1 MLGVTAWL
9 SCRQRRCVN
18 YIKLLIDE
26 LTSSERDTYPLDTCL
41 VKSSDGINRQLSQ
54 RSLIYLYLTLVQT
67 PQKAVVHSFA
77 IAESHRTI
85 GLVF

>member
-9 SCRQRRCVN
+9 SCRQERCVD

-26 LTSSERDTYPLDTCL
+26 LTSSERDTYPLDMCL
-41 VKSSDGINRQLSQ
+41 IKSNDGINRQLSQ
-54 RSLIYLYLTLVQT
+54 RSPRYLYLTLVQT
-67 PQKAVVHSFA
+67 PQIAVVHSFA

-85 GLVF
+85 SLVF